1 MKDYWNDV
9 FQPFLDS
16 YRSGVETP
24 NPDVMC
30 NRLIKFNRFRE
41 HVTNRLGIRYLLDL
55 DNRCYYIVFHFPI
68 TEVELN
74 SVNVTEQWQQGTTLE

>member
-55 DNRCYYIVFHFPI
+55 DNRCY
-68 TEVELN
+68 
-74 SVNVTEQWQQGTTLE
+74 

>member
-1 MKDYWNDV
+1 VKDYWNDV
-9 FQPFLDS
+9 FMPFLDS

-41 HVTNRLGIRYLLDL
+41 HVTKRLGIR
-55 DNRCYYIVFHFPI
+55 
-68 TEVELN
+68 
-74 SVNVTEQWQQGTTLE
+74 